1 MPRGLGVALD
11 GSGGAATGC
20 TNRCGLATQCSENVF
35 QQATVD
41 VVADVSAADGTRIFY
56 HVFGKRSGEPVLL
69 VQGLGA
75 DHTGWLLQRFPFGG
89 SHRCIAPDNRGV
101 GRSDKPPGPYDLE
114 VMAADLIAVL
124 DDVGLDSAHVVGVSM
139 GGILAQILAVRYP
152 ERVRSLVLACTAC
165 HHHPWRVELLEEW
178 ADLARTRGMRAFAS
192 SNLRWLVGPRS
203 LRRFWPAMQLLG
215 PVAFNVPP
223 ESFVA
228 QIEAILNMDDGLRN
242 ELRDLDVPTLVLVG
256 SQDILT
262 PLGDS
267 EELASLIPGARLAV
281 VRGGAHGF
289 MVEHAGQFNAA
300 VLDFLAEQRGND
312 RQRAAATV

>member
-1 MPRGLGVALD
+1 MELVP
-11 GSGGAATGC
+11 
-20 TNRCGLATQCSENVF
+20 
-35 QQATVD
+35 
-41 VVADVSAADGTRIFY
+41 DVSAADGTRIAY
-56 HVFGKRSGEPVLL
+56 HEFGKHSGEPVLL

-75 DHTGWLLQRFPFGG
+75 DHTGWLMQRFPFGG

-101 GRSDKPPGPYDLE
+101 GHSDKPLGPYDLE
-114 VMAADLIAVL
+114 VMAKDLVAVL
-124 DDVGLDSAHVVGVSM
+124 DDAGVDSAHVVGVSM
-139 GGILAQILAVRYP
+139 GGILAQILAVRHP
-152 ERVRSLVLACTAC
+152 DRVRSLVLGCTAC
-165 HHHPWRVELLEEW
+165 HHHPWRIELLEEW
-178 ADLARTRGMRAFAS
+178 AELARTGGMRAFAS
-192 SNLRWLVGPRS
+192 SNLRWLVGSRS

-223 ESFVA
+223 ESFIA
-228 QIEAILNMDDGLRN
+228 QIDAILNMDDVLRN
-242 ELRDLDVPTLVLVG
+242 ELPQLDVPTLVLVG

-312 RQRAAATV
+312 RQWATA

>member
-1 MPRGLGVALD
+1 ML
-11 GSGGAATGC
+11 
-20 TNRCGLATQCSENVF
+20 
-35 QQATVD
+35 
-41 VVADVSAADGTRIFY
+41 I
-56 HVFGKRSGEPVLL
+56 
-69 VQGLGA
+69 QGLGA

-89 SHRCIAPDNRGV
+89 NHRCIAPDNRGV
-101 GRSDKPPGPYDLE
+101 GRSDKPAGPYDLE

-124 DDVGLDSAHVVGVSM
+124 DAEGIESAHIVGASM
-139 GGILAQILAVRYP
+139 GGILSQILAVRYP

-165 HHHPWRVELLEEW
+165 HHHPWRIELLEEW
-178 ADLARTRGMRAFAS
+178 AELARTKGMRSFAS
-192 SNLRWLVGPRS
+192 GNLRWLVGSRS

-215 PVAFNVPP
+215 PVAFNVPA
-223 ESFVA
+223 ESFIA
-228 QIEAILNMDDGLRN
+228 QIEAILSMDDGLRH
-242 ELRDLDVPTLVLVG
+242 ELRGLDVPTLVLVG

-300 VLDFLAEQRGND
+300 ALEFLAEQRA
-312 RQRAAATV
+312 RSLTPQAVLSS